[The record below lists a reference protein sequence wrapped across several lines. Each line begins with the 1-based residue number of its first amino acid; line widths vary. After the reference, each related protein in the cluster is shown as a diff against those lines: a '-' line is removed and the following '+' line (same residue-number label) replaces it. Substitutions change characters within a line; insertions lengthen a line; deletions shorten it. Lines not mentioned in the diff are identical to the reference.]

1 MRNEVQHVFIFAF
14 FNSAEVK
21 IDKTN
26 YRYAIRFPLCDLY
39 FTVLDKSHHTLTVA
53 DKHS

>member
-1 MRNEVQHVFIFAF
+1 MANEVRDVFVFLF
-14 FNSAEVK
+14 FTSREGK

-26 YRYAIRFPLCDLY
+26 YRYAMRFAACDLY
-39 FTVLDKSHHTLTVA
+39 FTVLDKSPHILTVA